1 MVDFVKNNNTEDL
14 IKENFSSEKEE
25 DNIILLPENYTKKI
39 LDNILE
45 YILVDF
51 QFENIPK
58 EKIKNEQNQI
68 INSKVIPQNN
78 INNQ

>member
-1 MVDFVKNNNTEDL
+1 MADFVKNNNTEDL

-58 EKIKNEQNQI
+58 EKIKNEQNKI
-68 INSKVIPQNN
+68 IN
-78 INNQ
+78 

>member
-1 MVDFVKNNNTEDL
+1 MADFVKNNNTEDL